1 MKKIIL
7 TLVLVLSIIT
17 LADAQDYKT
26 GIGLRGGISQGL
38 TLKHF
43 VSEKAAFEG
52 IIATRMEEHGF
63 ELTGLYEIH
72 NMAFEVEHLNWY
84 YGGGA
89 TLGFYNGNNVS
100 WGTSG
105 NTSTVLGID
114 GILGIEYSFSEA
126 PINIGLDLK
135 PTLNLI
141 GYYGFWVDSALSI
154 RYIF

>member
-63 ELTGLYEIH
+63 ELTGL
-72 NMAFEVEHLNWY
+72 
-84 YGGGA
+84 
-89 TLGFYNGNNVS
+89 
-100 WGTSG
+100 
-105 NTSTVLGID
+105 
-114 GILGIEYSFSEA
+114 
-126 PINIGLDLK
+126 
-135 PTLNLI
+135 
-141 GYYGFWVDSALSI
+141 
-154 RYIF
+154 